1 MEKENILKN
10 SQIIILGLCIAVATL
25 GSSVI
30 LSKGFMKIKKMTTEM
45 IGVTGSAE
53 RKILSDEIVW
63 LGGFSRRAADLK
75 TAYGLLKDDL
85 ELVKKYLSDQGV
97 KDNEIA
103 VQQAATKILYRKNEK
118 GNDTNDIEAY
128 LVSQNIEVKS
138 KDVEKIAGISRG
150 STELI
155 DQGVEFISYAPE
167 FFYTRLSELKH
178 ELLAEATQDA
188 KRRAERMLAATGNK
202 AGSMRS
208 ARSGV
213 FQITPENST
222 EVSDWGSNDT
232 SALRKKVTAV
242 VRVDFS
248 II

>member
-10 SQIIILGLCIAVATL
+10 SQIIILGLCIAGATI

-30 LSKGFMKIKKMTTEM
+30 LSKGLMKIKKMTTEM
-45 IGVTGSAE
+45 IEVTGSAE

-63 LGGFSRRAADLK
+63 SGGFSRRAADLK
-75 TAYGLLKDDL
+75 TAYGLLKSDL
-85 ELVKKYLSDQGV
+85 EVVKKYLINKGV
-97 KDNEIA
+97 QDSEITVEQA
-103 VQQAATKILYRKNEK
+103 VTKILDRKNEK

-128 LVSQNIEVKS
+128 LVSQNVDVKS
-138 KDVEKIAGISRG
+138 GEVERVANLSRN

-155 DQGVEFISYAPE
+155 DQGIEFISYAPE
-167 FFYTRLSELKH
+167 FLYTKLAELKH

-188 KRRAERMLAATGNK
+188 KQRAERMLAATGNK
-202 AGSMRS
+202 VGSMRS
-208 ARSGV
+208 AQSGI

-232 SALRKKVTAV
+232 SAMRKKVTAV
-242 VRVDFS
+242 VHVNFS
-248 II
+248 IV

>member
-10 SQIIILGLCIAVATL
+10 SQIIILGLCIAIATL

-30 LSKGFMKIKKMTTEM
+30 LSKGFMKIKKMTTER
-45 IGVTGSAE
+45 IDVTGSAE

-63 LGGFSRRAADLK
+63 SGGFSRRAADLK
-75 TAYGLLKDDL
+75 TAYGLLKSDL
-85 ELVKKYLSDQGV
+85 ELVKKYLMDKGV
-97 KDNEIA
+97 KDSEIM
-103 VQQAATKILYRKNEK
+103 VPQATTRVLYRKNEK

-128 LVSQNIEVKS
+128 LVTQNVEIKS

-155 DQGVEFISYAPE
+155 DQGIEFISYSPE
-167 FFYTRLSELKH
+167 FLYTRLAELKH

-202 AGSMRS
+202 VGSMRS
-208 ARSGV
+208 AQSGV

-242 VRVDFS
+242 VHVDFS
-248 II
+248 IV